1 MPRLL
6 ADVGGTN
13 ARFALQTADGTITA
27 MQVLPCSEYSTLES
41 AIRSYLAAQG
51 APHVRAAAI
60 AIANPVDGDA
70 IRMTNHH
77 WAFSIEATRFALE
90 LDTLL
95 LLNDFTALAL
105 ALPLLDD
112 SELLPIGTGTRRPNA
127 TIGLV
132 GPGTGLGVSGLVR
145 CGERWQ
151 PLSSEGGHTSFAP
164 VDDREAAI
172 LAIVH
177 CDHLHVSS
185 ERLISGPG
193 LVLIHDALR
202 VHHGL
207 ATQAITPAEI
217 SARGQSGECTVC
229 VETAQVFSGMLG
241 SFAGSLALTLGA
253 FGGVYVGGGVIAGLG
268 TAFDRV
274 FFRSRFEAKGRFA
287 GYLAGIATVQI
298 TAAHPA
304 LRGVAAALSDHLKG
318 RREPG

>member
-6 ADVGGTN
+6 ADVGGTH
-13 ARFALQTADGTITA
+13 ARFALAATDGTIGA
-27 MQVLPCSEYSTLES
+27 SQVLRCAEHASLEA
-41 AIRSYLAAQG
+41 AIRCYLAAQG
-51 APHVRAAAI
+51 QPPVDAAAI

-77 WAFSIEATRFALE
+77 WAFSIEATRRALGF
-90 LDTLL
+90 DSLL

-105 ALPLLDD
+105 ALPLLDAR
-112 SELLPIGTGTRRPNA
+112 ELLPIGGGTRRPDA

-145 CGERWQ
+145 CGPRWQ
-151 PLSSEGGHTSFAP
+151 ALASEGGHTSFAP

-172 LAIVH
+172 LTVVRR
-177 CDHLHVSS
+177 DFPHVSS

-202 VHHGL
+202 VLQGL
-207 ATQAITPAEI
+207 PMQPITPAAI
-217 SARGQSGECTVC
+217 AAAAQSAECAIC
-229 VETAQVFSGMLG
+229 MATAQAFSGMLG

-253 FGGVYVGGGVIAGLG
+253 FGGVYLGGGVIAGLG
-268 TAFDRV
+268 SAFDREV
-274 FFRSRFEAKGRFA
+274 FRRRFEAKGRFA

-298 TAAHPA
+298 TAVHPA
-304 LRGVAAALSDHLKG
+304 LRGVAAVLADHLNDG
-318 RREPG
+318 RSRG

>member
-1 MPRLL
+1 MSDCLL

-13 ARFALQTADGTITA
+13 ARFALASAAGEIRATRT
-27 MQVLPCSEYSTLES
+27 LPCAEHPTLEA
-41 AIRSYLAAQG
+41 AIRTYLALNGNPA
-51 APHVRAAAI
+51 VRHAAI

-77 WAFSIEATRFALE
+77 WAFSIEATRTALS
-90 LDTLL
+90 LDSLL
-95 LLNDFTALAL
+95 VLNDFTALAL

-112 SELLPIGTGTRRPNA
+112 SELLAIGTGSRRPDA

-145 CGERWQ
+145 CGDRWQ
-151 PLSSEGGHTSFAP
+151 ALSSEGGHTSFAP

-177 CDHLHVSS
+177 CDHRHVSS

-207 ATQAITPAEI
+207 PKRPITPAAI
-217 SARGQSGECTVC
+217 SASAQSGDCAVCT
-229 VETAQVFSGMLG
+229 ETAQVFSGMLG
-241 SFAGSLALTLGA
+241 SFAGSLALTLGS
-253 FGGVYVGGGVIAGLG
+253 FGGVFIGGGVINGLG
-268 TAFDRV
+268 SAFDRD
-274 FFRSRFEAKGRFA
+274 FFRTRFEAKGRFA
-287 GYLAGIATVQI
+287 GYLARIATVQI
-298 TAAHPA
+298 VAANPA
-304 LRGVAAALSDHLKG
+304 LRGVQAALADHLRP
-318 RREPG
+318 RR

>member
-13 ARFALQTADGTITA
+13 ARFALSTAEGTITA
-27 MQVLPCSEYSTLES
+27 PMVLPCADHTTLES
-41 AIRSYLAAQG
+41 AIRRYLAAQG
-51 APHVRAAAI
+51 HPPVRAAAI

-77 WAFSIEATRFALE
+77 WAFSIEATRIALGF
-90 LDTLL
+90 DTLL

-105 ALPLLDD
+105 ALPLLDAD
-112 SELLPIGTGTRRPNA
+112 EIQAIGGGTRRPNA

-145 CGERWQ
+145 CGDRWQ
-151 PLSSEGGHTSFAP
+151 ALSSEGGHTSFAP

-207 ATQAITPAEI
+207 PTRAITPAGIAEKAQAGDCAI
-217 SARGQSGECTVC
+217 C
-229 VETAQVFSGMLG
+229 VETCQVFSGMLG

-253 FGGVYVGGGVIAGLG
+253 FGGVYLGGGVIAGLG
-268 TAFDRV
+268 TAFDRN
-274 FFRSRFEAKGRFA
+274 FFRTRFEAKGRFA

-298 TAAHPA
+298 TAANPA
-304 LRGVAAALSDHLKG
+304 LRGVAAALANHL
-318 RREPG
+318 RDLPASR